1 MFPLRPYR
9 AGQAGLVF
17 PVLSWSGSWS
27 TLVRRGTSSGLS
39 LVSRCGFGLSC
50 WGLRHSDKTWLC
62 EKMAHR
68 ADWAKTKH
76 SKLMMGARNRTG

>member
-1 MFPLRPYR
+1 M
-9 AGQAGLVF
+9 
-17 PVLSWSGSWS
+17 
-27 TLVRRGTSSGLS
+27 
-39 LVSRCGFGLSC
+39 SRCGFGLSC

>member
-1 MFPLRPYR
+1 M
-9 AGQAGLVF
+9 
-17 PVLSWSGSWS
+17 
-27 TLVRRGTSSGLS
+27 
-39 LVSRCGFGLSC
+39 SRCGFGLSC

-76 SKLMMGARNRTG
+76 SKLMMAPGIEPGNGQGVPVKHLFTTTGSALRHFKI